1 MKPIVVALAAL
12 AFAATCCSPTPES
25 SGTNTNWLRS
35 CASSDECGSAS
46 RCACGLCT
54 RECTSDDECAPGI
67 CGSSLATAVKC
78 AGGQEQTVC
87 LPGPRAPSAC
97 SEFPIATDTDLA
109 PAAVAPC
116 NVPGALL
123 CEAFDAALPAE
134 DATWYSGVMDASI
147 EDCVVHEGA
156 GAIRYRTQSFGYSQT
171 RMRLASPV
179 SGGLLAARFYAY
191 VPAWVTIPD
200 YLAMFEL
207 WSEDASSNG
216 KISVEAKPNDV
227 LEVYLTPNDAA
238 YSSPAGVLL
247 RDRWLCLTLTLDVAA
262 AGGSVSLAVD
272 GAEVIAQSDVVT
284 LPNNPIS
291 VAVVEGLPS
300 ADATGVELALDD
312 LVVATE
318 PLSCP

>member
-1 MKPIVVALAAL
+1 VKPAVVALAAL
-12 AFAATCCSPTPES
+12 AFAGICCSPTPET

-35 CASSDECGSAS
+35 CTSSGECGASS

-54 RECTSDDECAPGI
+54 RTCTSDDECAPGI
-67 CGSSLATAVKC
+67 CGSSLATAFQC
-78 AGGQEQTVC
+78 AGEEEQTVC
-87 LPGPRAPSAC
+87 LPEPLAPSAC

-123 CEAFDAALPAE
+123 CEAFDAELPAE

-147 EDCVVHEGA
+147 EDCVVHQGS
-156 GAIRYRTQSFGYSQT
+156 GAIRYQTQSFGYSQT
-171 RMRLASPV
+171 RMRLANPV
-179 SGGLLAARFYAY
+179 SSGLLAARFYAY
-191 VPAWVTIPD
+191 VPASVTLPN

-207 WSEDASSNG
+207 WSDDASSNG
-216 KISVEAKPNDV
+216 KISVEAKPNDI

-238 YSSPAGVLL
+238 YSSPVGVLL
-247 RDRWLCLTLTLDVAA
+247 RDQWLCITLTLDVAP

-272 GAEVIAQSDVVT
+272 GAEVIAQRDVVT
-284 LPNNPIS
+284 LPPNPIS

-318 PLSCP
+318 PLACP